1 LKLNL
6 FYLLLKTQIKKIN
19 KMENTQIN
27 NDMAG
32 NFISAMMDLN
42 EFDLQLTY
50 KQAKYIASIMVT
62 MQKHSIDE
70 ILNRCKEAIEVHK
83 ISVITSAKL
92 DELHTLICNFDE
104 QDLDKFNPPIL

>member
-1 LKLNL
+1 
-6 FYLLLKTQIKKIN
+6 
-19 KMENTQIN
+19 MENTQID
-27 NDMAG
+27 NDIAG

-42 EFDLQLTY
+42 EFDLQLNF

-70 ILNRCKEAIEVHK
+70 ILNRYKEANEVHK

-92 DELHTLICNFDE
+92 DELHTLICNFNE
-104 QDLDKFNPPIL
+104 QDLDNFNPPIL